1 MNTVIYKIHVYASD
15 TTITRYNSC
24 MKRVVSYKA
33 RKTEKG
39 YVTEE
44 GYYTFK
50 IEDSQIGKIIEE
62 RFNSYDIVGYY
73 VWVDKEEDIKNNEI
87 EVFKFVKD
95 KIVHMKKAIDMLC
108 SKVSQSENVEY
119 THIKAITKE
128 DIPKIDINDA
138 IF

>member
-1 MNTVIYKIHVYASD
+1 MDTIIYKIHVYVSD

-39 YVTEE
+39 YIAEE

-50 IEDSQIGKIIEE
+50 IKDSQIGKIIEE
-62 RFNSYDIVGYY
+62 RFNSYDTVGYY

-95 KIVHMKKAIDMLC
+95 KIVHMKKAIDMLS

-119 THIKAITKE
+119 NHIKAITKE
-128 DIPKIDINDA
+128 DMPKIEIKDDM
-138 IF
+138 F